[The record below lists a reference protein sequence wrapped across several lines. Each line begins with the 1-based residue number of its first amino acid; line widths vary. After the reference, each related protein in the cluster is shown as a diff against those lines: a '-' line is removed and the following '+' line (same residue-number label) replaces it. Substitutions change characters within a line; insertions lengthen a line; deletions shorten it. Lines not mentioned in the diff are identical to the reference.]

1 MKDGKM
7 NRAMSYIDE
16 DIIAGAMENA
26 ESKKGKLNFN
36 LKGKNDMT
44 TTSIFKKWIAVAAM
58 LAIVLTG
65 ALFIGH
71 SISLGNA
78 SSIIAL
84 DVNPSMEIE
93 VNGKEEVVEVK
104 ALNEEAVTVLG
115 DMQLE
120 GVKMDVAMNAIIGS
134 LLTNGFISAD
144 QNSILISIDSESTR
158 KAEKLEASLA
168 DKVAALLG
176 DSNISASVITQI
188 FNKAESEKQ
197 AEENRVS
204 AAKTALINKIVDAG
218 LKDADGAVYTYERL
232 VTLKVNELK
241 LILDS
246 KGAQISGI
254 TSSGTAGKGDY
265 ISRDEAIEAALVKAG
280 FASRDDVTMLEVEID
295 FDDDYLALVYEI
307 EFRSGDK
314 KYEYEIN
321 AKNGDILEESVES
334 ADEYDGEDDD
344 VVLPEG
350 SLTKDEAL
358 AIALEDAD
366 VDKGD
371 VKEIEIEADYERGQY
386 VYELEFDAGWR
397 EYEYVIDALT
407 GEVIHSRSK
416 LSIFD

>member
-7 NRAMSYIDE
+7 NRAMNYIDE

-26 ESKKGKLNFN
+26 EGKKGKLNFN

-71 SISLGNA
+71 SISLNNA

-84 DVNPSMEIE
+84 DVNPSIEIE
-93 VNGKEEVVEVK
+93 VNGNEEVVEVK

-144 QNSILISIDSESTR
+144 QNSILISIDSESTK

-176 DSNISASVITQI
+176 NSNISASVITQI

-197 AEENRVS
+197 AEENHVS
-204 AAKTALINKIVDAG
+204 AAKTSLINKIVNAG
-218 LKDADGAVYTYERL
+218 LKDADGAAYTYERL

-246 KGAQISGI
+246 KGAEISGI
-254 TSSGTAGKGDY
+254 TSSGTAGNGDY
-265 ISRDEAIEAALVKAG
+265 ISKDEAIAAALERAG
-280 FASRDDVTMLEVEID
+280 FAGRDDVTMLELEID
-295 FDDDYLALVYEI
+295 FDDDYFALVYEI

-321 AKNGDILEESVES
+321 AKNGDILEESIEA
-334 ADEYDGEDDD
+334 ADENNGEDDD

-350 SLTKDEAL
+350 SLTRDEAL
-358 AIALEDAD
+358 AIVLEDAD
-366 VDKGD
+366 VDRND
-371 VKEIEIEADYERGQY
+371 VKELEIEADYERGQY
-386 VYELEFDAGWR
+386 VYEIEFDAGWR
-397 EYEYVIDALT
+397 EYEYVIDAVT
-407 GEVIHSRSK
+407 GEVINSRSK